1 MSDVTVQTTSPDDYP
16 EVANLVER
24 AFGGTGE
31 VELISRLRENNDV
44 LLELVARKNG
54 ILTGHI
60 LFSRVKITGKNH
72 DAVALAPL
80 AVLPEFQKQGVGS
93 LLIQTAHTKLVAAGE
108 TLSLVLGDP
117 AYYGRFGYEHLRAAG
132 FESAYQGKY
141 LQALAFA
148 DAPSTGVLQY
158 APAFGAL

>member
-44 LLELVARKNG
+44 LLELVGRKNG

>member
-31 VELISRLRENNDV
+31 VKLISRLRENNDV